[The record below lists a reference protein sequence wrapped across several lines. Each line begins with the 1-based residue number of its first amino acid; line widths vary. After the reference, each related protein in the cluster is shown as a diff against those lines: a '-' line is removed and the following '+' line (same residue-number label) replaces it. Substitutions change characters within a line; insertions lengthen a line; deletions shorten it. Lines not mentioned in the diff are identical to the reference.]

1 MKRFVGAL
9 FVVTAGVGAVMPFS
23 MRSGAGGAGCPA
35 PPRAPRKPRSI
46 ATLRRPIPAYAWTVS
61 KTLPTGPGATAT
73 LIDLTSQRWL
83 TEKEV
88 EQPLWKHWL
97 VVVTPEKVT
106 SDIGFLFIGGG
117 RNDRNPPAAP
127 APWLVDAARDTGT
140 VVAELRMVPNQ
151 PLVFTDDRRASRA
164 SRTTSSPTPGT
175 SSCAPA
181 TSAGRRACR

>member
-1 MKRFVGAL
+1 MKRL
-9 FVVTAGVGAVMPFS
+9 LAVL
-23 MRSGAGGAGCPA
+23 
-35 PPRAPRKPRSI
+35 SI
-46 ATLRRPIPAYAWTVS
+46 ALVGGGVVLSVPVASAARARQAVPSTARAAETPLDRYVAAPDPSFAWTVS
-61 KTLPTGPGATAT
+61 KTLPAEGVTAT

-117 RNDRNPPAAP
+117 RNDRNPPAA
-127 APWLVDAARDTGT
+127 APKWLVDTARNTGT

-151 PLVFTDDRRASRA
+151 PVVFTDD
-164 SRTTSSPTPGT
+164 
-175 SSCAPA
+175 
-181 TSAGRRACR
+181 